1 MGKDGDCSSLG
12 YTKQVGTQTLSVPFI
27 TTVTVTKFEKDASA
41 VSSNTMLAVAMAA
54 SDGCPAVSTQADFDL
69 SQFVQEGR
77 WYIQQQA
84 VTQYLPVEQ
93 NFCVYAEY
101 SILKK
106 KTFWGYTIQVHNH
119 AEEQDGT
126 VHDSGSLLCA
136 KQADEADP
144 AKLEVAPCFLPSFAA
159 GPYWVVAYDE
169 TQGYALISGGQPTVK
184 SERGCRTGSGT
195 NDSGLWIFSR
205 EQVADPALI
214 QHVREIAQQQGFDV
228 SVLNTVDQ
236 TNCSEQ

>member
-136 KQADEADP
+136 KQADENDA
-144 AKLEVAPCFLPSFAA
+144 AKLEVAPCFLPSVAA
-159 GPYWVVAYDE
+159 GPYWVIAYDE
-169 TQGYALISGGQPTVK
+169 TLGFSLISGGQPTEK
-184 SERGCRTGSGT
+184 TSSGCKTGSGV
-195 NDSGLWIFSR
+195 NDAGLWIFTR
-205 EQVADPALI
+205 EPQPQAALVD
-214 QHVREIAQQQGFDV
+214 HVRELATQQGFDV
-228 SVLNTVDQ
+228 SVLNAVSHEKCDY
-236 TNCSEQ
+236 